1 MAVRQSAIVIP
12 VYGQIS
18 IAERAIA
25 SVDAHTPLDVPLLI
39 IDDAGPERFNFDL
52 LNQTVTSRRTCELI
66 SHSDNHGLVRTVNE
80 AIAATDGRDVVL
92 INSDVE
98 VLPGWYEAL
107 RGAAS
112 DGLVASASAV
122 ADVAGILT
130 VPALLAYRDLPAD
143 ERVRGL
149 QRSRDRLPVAVA
161 SPVAVGHCAYLT
173 RDALAE
179 VGTFD
184 CKFSPGYGEEVDWSL
199 RAAHRGWRHMAAL
212 HSFVLHQGSTS
223 FGRGLPTWSLQRRH
237 EARLLAR
244 YPRQWLGLRLSF
256 GRRYGTLVAE
266 LAAAN
271 VALTEAL
278 TVGSDALGPISDQ
291 PKDDGPTASGL
302 TATSDELR
310 QADPAHPS

>member
-1 MAVRQSAIVIP
+1 VIP
-12 VYGQIS
+12 VYGHVS
-18 IAERAIA
+18 IAERAVA
-25 SVDAHTPLDVPLLI
+25 SVDAHTPPDVPLLV
-39 IDDAGPERFNFDL
+39 IDDAGPERFSSDRL
-52 LNQTVTSRRTCELI
+52 TRTVTSGRTCELI

-80 AIAATDGRDVVL
+80 AIAATDDRDVVL
-92 INSDVE
+92 VNSDVE
-98 VLPGWYEAL
+98 VLPGWHEAL
-107 RGAAS
+107 RAAAT

-130 VPALLAYRDLPAD
+130 VPALLAYRDLSAD

-149 QRSRDRLPVAVA
+149 QRSRDRIPIAVA
-161 SPVAVGHCAYLT
+161 SPVAVGHCTYLA

-199 RAAHRGWRHMAAL
+199 RAARRGWRHVAAL
-212 HSFVLHQGSTS
+212 HSFVLHQRGTS

-244 YPRQWLGLRLSF
+244 YPREWLRLRLSF
-256 GRRYGTLVAE
+256 GRRYATLVAG

-271 VALTEAL
+271 VALAEAL
-278 TVGSDALGPISDQ
+278 AVGPDADSPISDQ
-291 PKDDGPTASGL
+291 PNDDGPTASAL

-310 QADPAHPS
+310 QASPPRPS